1 MVGGPCVEPTFGQ
14 PTTHAP
20 AGISEM
26 MPAAAS
32 GCLAAAKRGRLSERQ
47 WADIGKAARIARAHG
62 VQLTV
67 HGITITA
74 ACSKEQPRFAA
85 DAAWPLQQQPAE
97 PAAPQPEP
105 QKDEG
110 NPPPPP
116 SKKQR
121 RSQQRLAEFQ
131 AKKRATLI
139 ASSPRVRCFLRQFRW
154 QRMQRVWTEW
164 SAQQL
169 QHSPVRDVRQVC
181 GEVKVAARR
190 SSWQPWVST
199 GGKCV
204 SDVAA
209 SKSVGMCTHQ
219 AISRDIAILVD
230 LREMRRAGT
239 CAPRAY
245 SSILLHASSL

>member
-1 MVGGPCVEPTFGQ
+1 
-14 PTTHAP
+14 
-20 AGISEM
+20 

-32 GCLAAAKRGRLSERQ
+32 GCLAAAKRGRLSKRQ

-97 PAAPQPEP
+97 PAVPQPEP

-164 SAQQL
+164 SAQQMQEQQMQEQRAVDEHRSRL
-169 QHSPVRDVRQVC
+169 RPTLSAIPF
-181 GEVKVAARR
+181 VAAAVRNR
-190 SSWQPWVST
+190 ATWREL
-199 GGKCV
+199 
-204 SDVAA
+204 DRAA
-209 SKSVGMCTHQ
+209 
-219 AISRDIAILVD
+219 
-230 LREMRRAGT
+230 
-239 CAPRAY
+239 
-245 SSILLHASSL
+245 HASRMRTTLEWEIPRIAEAQLLAQFLALLRRNLDHATVLADWRG